1 MAQRLKTESTLAS
14 SQALQSTTSQTVS
27 ELEDLQQLHELLRSR
42 LGKLQAGRLGS
53 DAEERRDYI
62 EAQTRRRLEKDG
74 MDLESGQGLSRGGY
88 TTAALGRIVG
98 SDEARAIEQVVG
110 LIGPAREIPTQQ
122 K

>member
-1 MAQRLKTESTLAS
+1 MASG
-14 SQALQSTTSQTVS
+14 QALQSTTSQTVS

-42 LGKLQAGRLGS
+42 LGRLQAGRLGS
-53 DAEERRDYI
+53 EAEERRDYI

-88 TTAALGRIVG
+88 TTATLGRNVG
-98 SDEARAIEQVVG
+98 NDEVRAIEQVVG
-110 LIGPAREIPTQQ
+110 LIGPSREGPTQQ